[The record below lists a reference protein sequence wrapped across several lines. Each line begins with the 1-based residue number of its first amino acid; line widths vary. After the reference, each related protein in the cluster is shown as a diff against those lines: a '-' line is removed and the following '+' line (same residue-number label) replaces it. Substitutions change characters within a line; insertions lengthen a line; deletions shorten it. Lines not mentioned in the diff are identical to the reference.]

1 MKVAIDSDIPY
12 IRGIVEPYA
21 EVIYMRDDDI
31 TAERI
36 RDCDA
41 LLVRT
46 RTRCNE
52 ALLTGTKV
60 RFIATATIGLDHID
74 QVWCKANGITVCNA
88 RGCNARG
95 VLQWVSA
102 VLKHIVLGDGKRPE
116 DYTIGIVGVGSV
128 GSLVEEYSRRWGFR
142 VLRCDPPRKE
152 REGGDFRTLEE
163 LAERCDILTFHTPL
177 DASTRHLLNND
188 IIARLKPEAIIINAS
203 RGGVVDNR
211 AVFHSSHRYFFDV
224 WESEP
229 NIDREVLARAEL
241 ATNHIAGY
249 SKQGKANAT
258 AMSVNSLARH
268 FDLPLKDWYPKEVT
282 PTTPLAI
289 SWEEMCAKIDRYCA
303 ISEES
308 QRLKANPE
316 IFETWR
322 NSYSFREE
330 FF

>member
-21 EVIYMRDDDI
+21 EVVYMRDDDI
-31 TAERI
+31 TTERI

-52 ALLTGTKV
+52 ALLKGTKV

-102 VLKHIVLGDGKRPE
+102 VLKHIVLGDGKRPA

-142 VLRCDPPRKE
+142 VLLCDPPRKE

-177 DASTRHLLNND
+177 DATTRHLLNND
-188 IIARLKPEAIIINAS
+188 ITARPRQRVI
-203 RGGVVDNR
+203 GV
-211 AVFHSSHRYFFDV
+211 S
-224 WESEP
+224 
-229 NIDREVLARAEL
+229 
-241 ATNHIAGY
+241 
-249 SKQGKANAT
+249 
-258 AMSVNSLARH
+258 
-268 FDLPLKDWYPKEVT
+268 
-282 PTTPLAI
+282 
-289 SWEEMCAKIDRYCA
+289 
-303 ISEES
+303 
-308 QRLKANPE
+308 
-316 IFETWR
+316 
-322 NSYSFREE
+322 
-330 FF
+330 